1 MLNRAERICER
12 LDVMACFS
20 EHPEYLFRPICSRS
34 AASLNQQI
42 KRWTADDGLSYHL
55 DTLANV
61 RIRLNS
67 FDVSKP
73 TFVIASHLDTVINA
87 GKYDGPLGFLIAYE
101 MLHSLKDELPF
112 NVEVIGFSDE
122 EGVRFHTTYL
132 GSSAAACIFHD
143 DWMMCQD
150 ADGCSLES
158 ALHSFEG
165 YGEALA
171 PAIKNIVGYYEVH
184 IEQGQV
190 LEESNIA
197 IGVVNDIAG
206 QNRISFNIK
215 GRAGHA
221 GTTPMDRRQDAL
233 SGFVEVAA
241 RLENYALENRDNIRL
256 TIGQCKVSPGASNVI
271 PDLVQ
276 ASIDIRSHNQNQID
290 EACQQAESFLA
301 KICQKRGLTYD
312 WNLIQSNAP
321 VHCDDRLTKL
331 LSESVKT
338 TVGRSLKIMSGAG
351 HDAVAFSKVAP
362 VSMLFVRCKEGI
374 SHHPDEYVT
383 PEDISTALEVSLQF
397 LEKLKT
403 EIIQ

>member
-12 LDVMACFS
+12 LDLMACFS
-20 EHPEYLFRPICSRS
+20 EHAEYLFRPICSDS

-42 KRWTADDGLSYHL
+42 KLWAEQDGLSYHL

-61 RIRLNS
+61 RIRLGS
-67 FDVSKP
+67 FDDSKP

-101 MLHSLKDELPF
+101 MLHSISDALPF

-132 GSSAAACIFHD
+132 GSSAAACIFHE
-143 DWMMCQD
+143 DWMKCQD
-150 ADGCSLES
+150 ADGCTLES
-158 ALHSFEG
+158 ALQSFDG
-165 YGEALA
+165 IDQALP
-171 PAIKNIVGYYEVH
+171 PAIKNILGYYEVH

-190 LEESNIA
+190 LEEQDIA
-197 IGVVNDIAG
+197 VGVVNDIAG
-206 QNRISFNIK
+206 QHRISFSIK

-233 SGFVEVAA
+233 SGFVEVAS
-241 RLENYALENRDNIRL
+241 RLEKLALDNKDNIRL

-271 PDLVQ
+271 PDLVE
-276 ASIDIRSHNQNQID
+276 ASIDVRSQDQDQIN
-290 EACQQAESFLA
+290 EACSKAQSFIRE
-301 KICQKRGLTYD
+301 ICDKRGLTYD

-321 VHCDDRLTKL
+321 VHCDDRLTNL
-331 LSESVKT
+331 LSASVKSV
-338 TVGRSLKIMSGAG
+338 VGQSLSIMSGAG
-351 HDAVAFSKVAP
+351 HDAVAFSNVAP

-383 PEDISTALEVSLQF
+383 PDDISTALEVSLEF
-397 LEKLKT
+397 LDKLKI
-403 EIIQ
+403 EIVK